1 MSKKLSNSKK
11 ASRRD
16 FLKKSVIAG
25 SSAMALGGGSLA
37 LGNAIENDSID
48 SKEAVKKSFS
58 LFRKEYNTIDDAY
71 EISAD
76 YERMDHKNIIFGRW
90 GWDPKYNVPEGRA
103 ISFLTKFT
111 GEVPNPLKN
120 DKEYSPMAHAL
131 EIASWAGHDTG
142 APFSNAALSN
152 KGPSNTWETFINPKK
167 DPYKFESTEEAKK
180 YVKRAASFLGA
191 DEVGIAP
198 YDERWTYS
206 KEFDILNV
214 LIEKM
219 EPNEASHKPVE
230 LPFEVKSVIAVA
242 FEMDYDAL
250 KCDGLIN
257 GATVGL
263 EYSHMTEVTHKI
275 AVFLNQL
282 GYKAIPSGNDTGLSI
297 PIAIQAGL
305 GEYSR
310 MGTLVSEKYG
320 SRVRLAKVYTD
331 LELTPDRPKTF
342 GVQDFCTKC
351 KKCAEHCP
359 SDAISLEDKPSLKPS
374 VASISSNSGVKK
386 WYQDNEKCF
395 SHWEKIG
402 TGCGVCLTVC
412 PYNKIENWV
421 HDLSK
426 MVVSAPV
433 GRDIARQLD
442 DAFGYGDMGPQ
453 HVNDFWNKED

>member
-1 MSKKLSNSKK
+1 MGQSNSNKE
-11 ASRRD
+11 SRRD
-16 FLKKSVIAG
+16 FLKKLAVAAPSAVALGAG
-25 SSAMALGGGSLA
+25 GMALSSLNQVPTEREK
-37 LGNAIENDSID
+37 L
-48 SKEAVKKSFS
+48 KRKSFS
-58 LFRKEYNTIDDAY
+58 LFKKEFNTIDEAY
-71 EISAD
+71 EIAPD
-76 YERMDHKNIIFGRW
+76 YKRMDHKNIIFGRW
-90 GWDPKYNVPEGRA
+90 AWDPKYATPEGRG
-103 ISFLTKFT
+103 ISFITKFT
-111 GEVPNPLKN
+111 GAVPNPVKN

-131 EIASWAGHDTG
+131 ELASWGGHDEG
-142 APFSNAALSN
+142 APFSNAGLSR
-152 KGPSNTWETFINPKK
+152 KGELNDWEKFIHPKK
-167 DPYKFESTEEAKK
+167 EPYAFKSKEQAKK
-180 YVKRAASFLGA
+180 YVKKAATFLGA

-206 KEFDILNV
+206 KEYDLLDVF
-214 LIEKM
+214 EKGK
-219 EPNEASHKPVE
+219 EPDEASHKE
-230 LPFEVKSVIAVA
+230 MKFPFEVKSVIALS

-257 GATVGL
+257 GAAVGL
-263 EYSHMTEVTHKI
+263 EYSHMTEVTHKLAI
-275 AVFLNQL
+275 FLNQL
-282 GYKAIPSGNDTGLSI
+282 GYKAIPAGNDVGLSI

-331 LELTPDRPKTF
+331 LELEPDKPKSF
-342 GVQDFCTKC
+342 GVQDFCVKC

-359 SDAISLEDKPSLKPS
+359 SDAISLEDEPSLNPT
-374 VASISSNSGVKK
+374 VPSISTNPGVKK

-395 SHWEKIG
+395 SQWEKIG
-402 TGCGVCLTVC
+402 TGCGVCLSVC

-442 DAFGYGDMGPQ
+442 DAFGYGDIGPQ
-453 HVNDFWNKED
+453 HVDEFWNKED